1 MEDVGPVAM
10 MDGFHDRLQD
20 LEALFE
26 RQVWLRL
33 QKNVQR
39 QPALKRLERHG
50 RPQWPVLVISG

>member
-1 MEDVGPVAM
+1 M